1 MAYYVK
7 KIGLTKW
14 FKETILG
21 IEPLVETVKVRA
33 RTTKGRFMGDD
44 PSTPNINEAYT
55 TVKKAKPKKKI
66 KAKPKKKAK
75 AKKK

>member
-1 MAYYVK
+1 
-7 KIGLTKW
+7 
-14 FKETILG
+14 
-21 IEPLVETVKVRA
+21 
-33 RTTKGRFMGDD
+33 MGDD